1 MAFRRA
7 RFLQSLF
14 TTVHGLSAVS
24 VSKNICSL
32 ARV

>member
-7 RFLQSLF
+7 RFLQSLLI
-14 TTVHGLSAVS
+14 TVQGESAVS
-24 VSKNICSL
+24 VSKNIASL